1 MFCIINNVENLVLS
15 ITAELEAYQ
24 LDKDS
29 ELLTKLFVCFVF
41 FCLFLFVVVFFCFFF
56 LKLRLCPKYMEMVL
70 AAVINR
76 TP

>member
-29 ELLTKLFVCFVF
+29 ELLKKLFVCFVVF
-41 FCLFLFVVVFFCFFF
+41 VCFCCLFLLVFFFFF
-56 LKLRLCPKYMEMVL
+56 LKLRLCPKYMHGYGFSC
-70 AAVINR
+70 
-76 TP
+76 

>member
-29 ELLTKLFVCFVF
+29 ELLTKLFVCFGF
-41 FCLFLFVVVFFCFFF
+41 FCLFLFVVVFFLFFF